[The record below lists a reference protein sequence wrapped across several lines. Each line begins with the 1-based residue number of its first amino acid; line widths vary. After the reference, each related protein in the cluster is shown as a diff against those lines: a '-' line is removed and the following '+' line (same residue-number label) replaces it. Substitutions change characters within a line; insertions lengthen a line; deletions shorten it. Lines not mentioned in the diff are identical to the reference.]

1 MDKALAPTI
10 SVLLNIIYT
19 IGYFV
24 CSPVFVE
31 ISSSREC
38 MSNLLG
44 YLQLSKQQRK
54 WIYLR

>member
-10 SVLLNIIYT
+10 SALINIIHT

-24 CSPVFVE
+24 RSPIFVE

-54 WIYLR
+54 